1 MIERKIPKMSFI
13 DKIGTIILILLFI
26 SLAIL
31 PFVLISFHYKKFECS
46 KSSNKCRVVKL
57 FDSKKTLAVYDLSKI
72 AHASCYVR
80 RNGRQGRSIP
90 PNYVFYISFKPLADQ
105 PFSTYN
111 VDILRKYPC
120 KGESERFN
128 KYLKSDAEKFV
139 IKEYSFGDIKFVI
152 SALFFIWLAVYVMK
166 EDLKHF

>member
-1 MIERKIPKMSFI
+1 MERKIPKMSFI

-139 IKEYSFGDIKFVI
+139 IKEYSLGDIKFVI